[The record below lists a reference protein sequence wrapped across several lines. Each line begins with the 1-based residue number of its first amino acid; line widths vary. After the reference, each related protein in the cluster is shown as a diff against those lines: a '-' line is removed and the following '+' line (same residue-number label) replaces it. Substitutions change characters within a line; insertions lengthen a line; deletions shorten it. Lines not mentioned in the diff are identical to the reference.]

1 MLGFI
6 EIVWGQ
12 FDNPDEDTIDG
23 SSSLIDTLYNI
34 EDGYLNHGV
43 SDESFDKAIAYLS
56 QWDYGEAEEIIW
68 DLNSRIGTKDD
79 VIYRDAEGNV
89 WDYWNVQHPPVA
101 GTYLIAANSGL
112 GYAALYAIIDS
123 TGNDN
128 NEGE

>member
-34 EDGYLNHGV
+34 EGVVLHGIT
-43 SDESFDKAIAYLS
+43 DESFDKAIAYLS
-56 QWDYGEAEEIIW
+56 QWDYAEVEEIIW
-68 DLNSRIGTKDD
+68 DLDSRIGSRDD

-123 TGNDN
+123 AN